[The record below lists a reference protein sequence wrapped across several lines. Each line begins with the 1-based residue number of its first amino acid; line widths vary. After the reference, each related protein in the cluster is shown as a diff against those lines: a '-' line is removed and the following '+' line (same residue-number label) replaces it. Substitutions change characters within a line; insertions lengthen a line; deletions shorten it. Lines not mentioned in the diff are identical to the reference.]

1 MITQEQ
7 IAGVIDSQGYV
18 FLRKDTGLRRDALNR
33 LPVIETYATIVT
45 GIRRCGKSTLL
56 LQLLK
61 ERFSNAIYLNF
72 EDTRL
77 AGFEI
82 SDFARLGN
90 EISKRKI
97 NVLFFDEIQIVSGWE
112 MFIHQKLNEG
122 YQIFITGSN
131 ASLLSKELGTHL
143 TGRHISCEL
152 FPFSYNEFISFKKIE
167 NNSDSLNDYLAH
179 GGIPEYVKSGM
190 GVILNNLMDDI
201 LIRDIAI
208 RHSIRDVNSLR
219 QLAVYLISNIGNLV
233 SANKLEGMYGIKSSS
248 TILEYFSYLKD
259 SYLLEFI
266 PQFNYS
272 LKAQARNPKKIYAMD
287 LGLFNENSTAFTDNS
302 GHKLENAVFLY
313 LRSKY
318 PDIYY
323 FKDKGEC
330 DFIAMNKGKVQDVI
344 QVCYKI
350 EDTNFER
357 EYNGLVEAM
366 KYFNINEGTIVT
378 FNQKDIFEESGL
390 KIKMIPATEFL
401 Q

>member
-1 MITQEQ
+1 
-7 IAGVIDSQGYV
+7 
-18 FLRKDTGLRRDALNR
+18 
-33 LPVIETYATIVT
+33 
-45 GIRRCGKSTLL
+45 
-56 LQLLK
+56 
-61 ERFSNAIYLNF
+61 
-72 EDTRL
+72 
-77 AGFEI
+77 
-82 SDFARLGN
+82 
-90 EISKRKI
+90 
-97 NVLFFDEIQIVSGWE
+97 

-152 FPFSYNEFISFKKIE
+152 FPFSYNEFISFKKLE

-179 GGIPEYVKSGM
+179 GGIPEYVKNGM

-272 LKAQARNPKKIYAMD
+272 LKAQARNPKKFMPWIWDYS
-287 LGLFNENSTAFTDNS
+287 LKIQQHLPTT
-302 GHKLENAVFLY
+302 
-313 LRSKY
+313 
-318 PDIYY
+318 PDINLKMLY
-323 FKDKGEC
+323 F
-330 DFIAMNKGKVQDVI
+330 FI
-344 QVCYKI
+344 
-350 EDTNFER
+350 
-357 EYNGLVEAM
+357 
-366 KYFNINEGTIVT
+366 
-378 FNQKDIFEESGL
+378 
-390 KIKMIPATEFL
+390 
-401 Q
+401 